1 MWRDVSCKI
10 NPLSWGVVY
19 SGEGEEQ
26 VDGVINWWMG
36 LIWVHLSLWP
46 VVVRVV
52 LICLEFLVNEIN
64 YISIYGVP
72 VDQET
77 VVPGRVL
84 SF

>member
-10 NPLSWGVVY
+10 NPLSLGVVY

-36 LIWVHLSLWP
+36 LIWVHLSLRP
-46 VVVRVV
+46 IVVRIV

-64 YISIYGVP
+64 YISVYGVP
-72 VDQET
+72 VDQEA
-77 VVPGRVL
+77 VVSGRVL

>member
-1 MWRDVSCKI
+1 MWWDVSCEI
-10 NPLSWGVVY
+10 NPFSWSVVY
-19 SGEGEEQ
+19 SGESKEQ
-26 VDGVINWWMG
+26 VDGVINWRMG

-46 VVVRVV
+46 IVVRIV
-52 LICLEFLVNEIN
+52 LICLEFLMNEIN

-77 VVPGRVL
+77 VVPGCVL